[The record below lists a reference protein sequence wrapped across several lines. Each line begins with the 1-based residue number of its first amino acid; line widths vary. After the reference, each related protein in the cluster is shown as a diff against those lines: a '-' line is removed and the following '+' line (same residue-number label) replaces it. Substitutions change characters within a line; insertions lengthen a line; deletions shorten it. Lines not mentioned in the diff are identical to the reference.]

1 MVREQI
7 LLPIPILNVLI
18 ENRIHDLLYYI
29 YNLTATVC
37 VITLIQPVI
46 VSIFLEIYIQAK

>member
-18 ENRIHDLLYYI
+18 ENRTHDLLYYI
-29 YNLTATVC
+29 YNLMATVC
-37 VITLIQPVI
+37 VIILIQPVI
-46 VSIFLEIYIQAK
+46 V